1 MQDLIQMGGSTNFGV
16 LSIKAL
22 IFFVSSL
29 ISRRKKGKGKKGIRR
44 KRGREGKG
52 KGEEINFI
60 PQICKALIKSPPPS
74 LGGGDT
80 KLYTPLQP
88 LLSVQ

>member
-1 MQDLIQMGGSTNFGV
+1 MGGSTNFGV

-44 KRGREGKG
+44 KRERGRGGKG
-52 KGEEINFI
+52 KGDEIDFI
-60 PQICKALIKSPPPS
+60 PPNL
-74 LGGGDT
+74 
-80 KLYTPLQP
+80 
-88 LLSVQ
+88 

>member
-1 MQDLIQMGGSTNFGV
+1 MGGSTNFGV

-60 PQICKALIKSPPPS
+60 PQICKAF
-74 LGGGDT
+74 GGGIRNFIRPCN
-80 KLYTPLQP
+80 LYSLFNRT
-88 LLSVQ
+88 